1 MLTSP
6 LELILL
12 GSFLGMNGKRMV
24 GVMIDH

>member
-12 GSFLGMNGKRMV
+12 SSFLGMNGKRMV
-24 GVMIDH
+24 GIMIDR